1 MTSTNHLYQLS
12 IIYFMIILATG
23 FNSVHTVQYK
33 QEKNLKQGVILLL
46 TGTLKLTYDHLMGKD
61 IKMILY
67 HTKLSLPMVPTAK
80 EELIIVMV

>member
-12 IIYFMIILATG
+12 IIYFMIIL
-23 FNSVHTVQYK
+23 
-33 QEKNLKQGVILLL
+33 GVILLL